1 MAKDQKTDPRAAS
14 GADRHIGARI
24 RALRLESGTS
34 QEALAAAIGVSFQQV
49 QKYEKGVNRVAASTL
64 MEIARAL
71 GVGVEA
77 LYPREGKTGSREI
90 WLDDP
95 QAQDIGALM
104 VKLNAEGRRVLLQIA
119 RSLAADEKLRVKD
132 RK

>member
-1 MAKDQKTDPRAAS
+1 MAKERKTDPRAAS
-14 GADRHIGARI
+14 APDRHIGARI
-24 RALRLESGTS
+24 RALRLETGTS
-34 QEALAAAIGVSFQQV
+34 QEALASAIGVSFQQV

-64 MEIARAL
+64 MDIARAL

-77 LYPREGKTGSREI
+77 LYPREGKVGSREI

-104 VKLNAEGRRVLLQIA
+104 VKLNAEGRRVLLQLA
-119 RSLAADEKLRVKD
+119 RSLAADDKLSIKD